1 MSLKQ
6 NLALSAP
13 RFGVIV
19 LAFALGVATAWITMR
34 TVATDIRA
42 EMRSQIAHLRDD
54 VVALRTAISALD
66 SDAQKQ
72 IAELGRRF
80 ALIERQL
87 GLSPVALPESGAG
100 ADSEDRP
107 PLPPRPPARRSSTD
121 R

>member
-6 NLALSAP
+6 ILGRSAP
-13 RFGVIV
+13 WLGVMV
-19 LAFALGVATAWITMR
+19 LAFALGVATTWVAMR

-42 EMRSQIAHLRDD
+42 EMGSHIANVRND
-54 VVALRTAISALD
+54 VIALRTAISALD
-66 SDAQKQ
+66 SDAQKE

-80 ALIERQL
+80 AFIERQL

-100 ADSEDRP
+100 VDPEHRP
-107 PLPPRPPARRSSTD
+107 PLPPRPPARRSPTD